1 MHGMIC
7 SKPQI
12 GICATYSCTV
22 WEKSSKVCVWSHF
35 ILTQTHSCCLEKK
48 SVVAERILCLCLY
61 FKVLVGKFEPHWNCT
76 ISLSSSH
83 GLKEFVSSPL
93 KFRGKFTREKE
104 KKKKTCWCQWKTE
117 HILLLCMDTARQERQ
132 NKNKERTLTSR
143 MNTPSNDAAICG
155 SKKGSRIHFSV

>member
-93 KFRGKFTREKE
+93 KFRGKFTREK

-143 MNTPSNDAAICG
+143 MNTHSNDAAICG